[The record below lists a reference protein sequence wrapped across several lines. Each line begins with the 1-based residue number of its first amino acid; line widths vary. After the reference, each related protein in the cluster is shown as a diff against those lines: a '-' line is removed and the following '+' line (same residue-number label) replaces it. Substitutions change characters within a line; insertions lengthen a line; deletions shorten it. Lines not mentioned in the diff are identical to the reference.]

1 MYELFLSLPPPI
13 AFVHNGNGSFF
24 YTLLNVSK
32 PIFMKFKEFNW
43 N

>member
-13 AFVHNGNGSFF
+13 AFGHNDSFF